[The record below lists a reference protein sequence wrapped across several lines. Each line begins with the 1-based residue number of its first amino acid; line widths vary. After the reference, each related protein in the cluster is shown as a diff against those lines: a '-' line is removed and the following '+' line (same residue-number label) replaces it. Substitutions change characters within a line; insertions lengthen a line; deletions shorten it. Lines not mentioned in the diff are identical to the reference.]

1 MFLSSARVYLE
12 IFWSSGASASKNT
25 SGELFLSNYLML
37 TAIAS
42 NYSCSVYLLIYVVI
56 SKFVLTLPL
65 LQYLSLIYSEF

>member
-1 MFLSSARVYLE
+1 MFLSSARVCLE